1 VKIAPSSV
9 IARSIRYAAFKEEEA
24 RLSSW
29 AEKQKEE
36 KEKDENKEKEKS
48 KPVKKER
55 RGREEEEQD
64 EYREGEGEED
74 EELRETKKQK
84 TKEKPPA
91 DPEGYRFRK
100 YGKKMI
106 GNEARHYFRCT
117 FPCCEVKRH
126 VT

>member
-1 VKIAPSSV
+1 MQIAPSSAL
-9 IARSIRYAAFKEEEA
+9 ARSIRRSVQVQVKREGEANLSAAAAAAAVPRKTTRPRDAGEE
-24 RLSSW
+24 
-29 AEKQKEE
+29 
-36 KEKDENKEKEKS
+36 DD
-48 KPVKKER
+48 V
-55 RGREEEEQD
+55 D
-64 EYREGEGEED
+64 EYRDPED
-74 EELRETKKQK
+74 LPDDRDAKKQK
-84 TKEKPPA
+84 IKEKPPA